1 LLHSYTASKVAQ
13 AFLDHI
19 FRLHGMPTHIIS
31 DRDPI
36 FTSIFWKELFRL
48 VHTTL
53 CMSFAYHPQSDVRL
67 RGSIN
72 VLRHT

>member
-1 LLHSYTASKVAQ
+1 LLHPYTASKVAQ

-36 FTSIFWKELFRL
+36 FTSIFWKELFQL
-48 VHTTL
+48 VQTTL
-53 CMSFAYHPQSDVRL
+53 YMSFAYHPQSDVRP

-72 VLRHT
+72 VSRHT